1 MHPENEKG
9 RGLAGHSGG
18 NVKTQ
23 QVYPPAANLS
33 RLQELVVSLLIMAQ
47 SANLDTKDHAMAW
60 SWFDQTLR
68 QYVEVRHGT

>member
-1 MHPENEKG
+1 MHPENKKG
-9 RGLAGHSGG
+9 HRPDQG
-18 NVKTQ
+18 NSSHKEVH

-47 SANLDTKDHAMAW
+47 SANLDTNDHAVAW

-68 QYVEVRHGT
+68 QYVEVRHGI